1 MSTQRDT
8 QNTGSGNDELRGL
21 GIPAFLVVEHNGRKV
36 GIGRNPNYQETIA
49 SIKKNVRELKV
60 TPDDQV
66 VMLTF
71 LEEVD
76 DYVQITEEIWT
87 ELLPRL
93 VKIRVE
99 SGDASGSV
107 STLNRAA
114 DESQE
119 VPLADAQVEEAP
131 RTQDEGAEAV
141 RDQEQTQEGY
151 ILEPNMYVP
160 PHLRPSSWGSW
171 ATGWGNPY
179 SYGFGS
185 RLDQSSTN
193 DNNDSQTAPGWTG
206 EGSARLRLD
215 AYVFP
220 FQLSFGGGASWHLF
234 ITTTMPA
241 QRRTKAENNLKNDQA
256 QAYVP
261 PAFLVAEYG
270 DRKVTILRKPSYQET
285 IASIKRNIRDLQTRP
300 DDQIIVLAYVSEV
313 GACVEV
319 TEDVWPEILPRLM
332 RVLVRL
338 AHNAPSDSS
347 DDCDGENHQ
356 SAGPSTATLVKK
368 GSAPSHADRRP
379 ANDPVVKDNEATL
392 FEVSYLFWEARTNP
406 KLPSSPPTTRPSSP
420 VEANFDPASP
430 LLLPSHSALLPFN
443 KVTGYIDDALLALGL
458 HTEARTSFITYWLP
472 DLSKHAFIAL
482 RFLPQHEYEN
492 AAPLDVSPAP
502 QVVTRV
508 FMLFRG
514 VDESQVE
521 LWNEAAEMAQRD
533 VVVWRDVV
541 GVDIAQ
547 VRDKL
552 LFRVVEWGGMEV
564 N

>member
-114 DESQE
+114 DESRE

-206 EGSARLRLD
+206 WR
-215 AYVFP
+215 P
-220 FQLSFGGGASWHLF
+220 F
-234 ITTTMPA
+234 
-241 QRRTKAENNLKNDQA
+241 
-256 QAYVP
+256 
-261 PAFLVAEYG
+261 
-270 DRKVTILRKPSYQET
+270 
-285 IASIKRNIRDLQTRP
+285 
-300 DDQIIVLAYVSEV
+300 
-313 GACVEV
+313 
-319 TEDVWPEILPRLM
+319 LPRG
-332 RVLVRL
+332 RGRGRGRRGFG
-338 AHNAPSDSS
+338 SS
-347 DDCDGENHQ
+347 
-356 SAGPSTATLVKK
+356 
-368 GSAPSHADRRP
+368 
-379 ANDPVVKDNEATL
+379 
-392 FEVSYLFWEARTNP
+392 
-406 KLPSSPPTTRPSSP
+406 
-420 VEANFDPASP
+420 
-430 LLLPSHSALLPFN
+430 
-443 KVTGYIDDALLALGL
+443 TG
-458 HTEARTSFITYWLP
+458 W
-472 DLSKHAFIAL
+472 
-482 RFLPQHEYEN
+482 
-492 AAPLDVSPAP
+492 
-502 QVVTRV
+502 
-508 FMLFRG
+508 
-514 VDESQVE
+514 
-521 LWNEAAEMAQRD
+521 
-533 VVVWRDVV
+533 
-541 GVDIAQ
+541 
-547 VRDKL
+547 
-552 LFRVVEWGGMEV
+552 
-564 N
+564 

>member
-1 MSTQRDT
+1 
-8 QNTGSGNDELRGL
+8 
-21 GIPAFLVVEHNGRKV
+21 
-36 GIGRNPNYQETIA
+36 
-49 SIKKNVRELKV
+49 
-60 TPDDQV
+60 
-66 VMLTF
+66 
-71 LEEVD
+71 
-76 DYVQITEEIWT
+76 
-87 ELLPRL
+87 
-93 VKIRVE
+93 
-99 SGDASGSV
+99 
-107 STLNRAA
+107 
-114 DESQE
+114 
-119 VPLADAQVEEAP
+119 
-131 RTQDEGAEAV
+131 
-141 RDQEQTQEGY
+141 
-151 ILEPNMYVP
+151 
-160 PHLRPSSWGSW
+160 
-171 ATGWGNPY
+171 
-179 SYGFGS
+179 
-185 RLDQSSTN
+185 
-193 DNNDSQTAPGWTG
+193 
-206 EGSARLRLD
+206 
-215 AYVFP
+215 
-220 FQLSFGGGASWHLF
+220 
-234 ITTTMPA
+234 MPA

-300 DDQIIVLAYVSEV
+300 DDQIMVLAYVSEV

-392 FEVSYLFWEARTNP
+392 FVITLKGEVISLPFRSSDTIDNIKASIQNRTGMPPDEQRLIFAGKQLEDGRTLSDYNIQRETTLHLVKRLRGGKPVIYLFPPSSTSDIRVQLSLARSWDFSEIYPPTTITTAAKETKSLGQSVAWTVNAQPDGTLWDQATNREVSYLFWEARTNP